1 MEVFILSQLYPISLN
16 LENKL
21 CLIVG
26 GGKVAFR
33 RASKLLGSGAVV
45 KVLSP
50 TINLKLKTLIEDKA
64 TISWHKAHYT
74 GPKDLHDSYLV
85 FAATNDPAL
94 NQEIGQDAKSLGI
107 FANIASSG
115 QLSDFIVPSSF
126 NQGDLQVSVSTNGA
140 VPGLSKAINKNLKE
154 ILGPEYDVLI
164 KLLGQVRHEAIAE
177 SHHKKENRHILS
189 DITANYLSILEG
201 LASGTD
207 IDTLYQD
214 LLKLLK

>member
-1 MEVFILSQLYPISLN
+1 MEAFILNQLYPISLN

-26 GGKVAFR
+26 GGNVAFR
-33 RASKLLGSGAVV
+33 RASKLLASGAMI

-50 TINLKLKTLIEDKA
+50 TINAKLKTLIGSNPNILWVK
-64 TISWHKAHYT
+64 TPYT
-74 GPKDLHDSYLV
+74 GPKDLYGSYLV
-85 FAATNDPAL
+85 FAASDDPAL
-94 NQEIGQDAKSLGI
+94 NQEIGEDAASLGI

-126 NQGDLQVSVSTNGA
+126 NQGDLQVTVSTSGK
-140 VPGLSKAINKNLKE
+140 VPGLSKAISKNLKE
-154 ILGPEYDVLI
+154 TLGPEYKILI
-164 KLLGQVRHEAIAE
+164 NLLGQVRNEAIAE

-207 IDTLYQD
+207 VDTLYQD
-214 LLKLLK
+214 LLNILK